1 MPYPN
6 KAKEHYEIFIK
17 TKQKK
22 NSQSLK
28 YCKKPKQ
35 KLTCFKI
42 HKTIKYTYP
51 KTENRRET
59 KHFLH
64 RNNCSKKSKNCY
76 EIIKV

>member
-1 MPYPN
+1 MPYPS
-6 KAKEHYEIFIK
+6 KAKEYYEIFIK
-17 TKQKK
+17 T
-22 NSQSLK
+22 N
-28 YCKKPKQ
+28 PKQ

-42 HKTIKYTYP
+42 YKAIKYNYP

-64 RNNCSKKSKNCY
+64 RNNCYKKSKNCY